1 MKKLFVL
8 VAVFALV
15 LGARVTSSQAFTML
29 PASLYSDTDMLYFK
43 FTGTTNYGDTTF
55 QPDDDIFD
63 GHFASWRY
71 GIGDEVEHFSDN
83 DFPGYSFLYAEPWGT
98 MYISSQ
104 YEADIDRW
112 VATAGEDG
120 IYTFFHGLYDKS
132 VYVENNRPSTVAID
146 NLTALN
152 IIGELTALRGLKGT
166 GNGLVQL
173 SKISGST
180 IRIESDIF
188 DYDYRPHGSEYT
200 FGPQLLQTKMHT
212 TELMKSRRQKV
223 IDVNEVTKKDAN
235 FTATKGVS
243 NGHLGLLSD
252 ISWKAM
258 IMGVKEEIKKEFN
271 PTTNNGGRFGDYQVD
286 IDLKWRQM
294 IREVGRDIL
303 KETTTVTI
311 NDRFDRYTL
320 SVDEQHWLPKKSNSF
335 QSLEF
340 SGGSGEII
348 KIPWFLKVKNIKYTA
363 IFSIAIIWI
372 IYKIVILVFV
382 ANVS

>member
-15 LGARVTSSQAFTML
+15 LGARVTGSQAFTML

-120 IYTFFHGLYDKS
+120 IYTFSHGLYDKS
-132 VYVENNRPSTVAID
+132 VYVENNRPSTAAID

-200 FGPQLLQTKMHT
+200 FVPQLLQTKLHT
-212 TELMKSRRQKV
+212 KGLTTLQRKMI
-223 IDVNEVTKKDAN
+223 IDVNESTKRGAN
-235 FTATKGVS
+235 STVTKGVS
-243 NGHLGLLSD
+243 NDHLGLISD
-252 ISWKAM
+252 MSWSVM
-258 IMGVKEEIKKEFN
+258 IMNLKKEIKKEDNF
-271 PTTNNGGRFGDYQVD
+271 TAKKGGRNDDFQVD
-286 IDLKWRQM
+286 IDLSWRQM
-294 IREVGRDIL
+294 IEEVVRDIM
-303 KETTTVTI
+303 KETTTVT
-311 NDRFDRYTL
+311 FDRYTL
-320 SVDEQHWLPKKSNSF
+320 SGDKQHWLPKESNSF
-335 QSLEF
+335 QSQGF
-340 SGGSGEII
+340 SGDPDKVI
-348 KIPWFLKVKNIKYTA
+348 KIPWIFQTKNIKYTA
-363 IFSIAIIWI
+363 ICGIVIIWI
-372 IYKIVILVFV
+372 IYKIVIRVFV